1 MPWYYSILFIVILI
15 GYVDLIAYRISTCSY
30 YIFDNDNYPR
40 DDGLETL
47 LISQVLLFLALIFVG
62 QKADTT
68 IRENIR
74 KIKEQAPTRDSKIRM
89 EAGGVEL
96 QSFWRGAYVHRPSSD
111 DLGWVF
117 DPPQMEHWSASKSIF
132 QADESGVIKEH
143 PSIVGTPIPELLP
156 RFL

>member
-1 MPWYYSILFIVILI
+1 MVRPDPSMFQSKMVDIQIPMPWYYSILFVATLI
-15 GYVDLIAYRISTCSY
+15 GYVAFLATAAYLHASY

-47 LISQVLLFLALIFVG
+47 LVSQVLLFLALIFVG

-74 KIKEQAPTRDSKIRM
+74 KIKEQAPTRDSRIRM

-96 QSFWRGAYVHRPSSD
+96 QSFWRGAYVPVSYTH
-111 DLGWVF
+111 L
-117 DPPQMEHWSASKSIF
+117 
-132 QADESGVIKEH
+132 
-143 PSIVGTPIPELLP
+143 TLP
-156 RFL
+156 TKNEV

>member
-1 MPWYYSILFIVILI
+1 MVDIQIPMPWYYSILFVATLI
-15 GYVDLIAYRISTCSY
+15 GYVAFLATAAYLHASY

-47 LISQVLLFLALIFVG
+47 LVSQVLLFLALIFVG

-74 KIKEQAPTRDSKIRM
+74 KIKEQAPTRDSRIRM

-111 DLGWVF
+111 DL
-117 DPPQMEHWSASKSIF
+117 
-132 QADESGVIKEH
+132 
-143 PSIVGTPIPELLP
+143 
-156 RFL
+156 